1 MTARV
6 AMLLLLAAVLVACS
20 PRVIP
25 ADTPITRPSLNSN
38 SFRMADGAILPLR
51 IWRPEGRPTAV
62 ILALHGFNDYSYGF
76 EEPGEFWAKH
86 GIITYAYDQRGFGD
100 APYRGRWP
108 GVDTLIH
115 DFVAASFLIR
125 NRHPDIPLIVLGESM
140 GGAVIMTALASAT
153 PPQADGIVLSAPAVW
168 SREVMPL
175 WQRIGLAIIA
185 HTVPGMKVT
194 GRGLGKVPSDNIA
207 MLRKMSRDPKV
218 IKRTRID
225 AIYGLVNLMDAALAA
240 APKLHG
246 DILMLYG
253 NREDIIPNGARRA
266 LEARLPRNGCT
277 LRLAEYDSGHHM
289 LLRDLEAERVLTD
302 VAAWIDN
309 RQGPL
314 PSGAERM
321 LATAPA
327 KLEEGDGVGT
337 KLALN
342 CGAPARTARP

>member
-1 MTARV
+1 MTIRV
-6 AMLLLLAAVLVACS
+6 AVLLLLLAALAACA

-25 ADTPITRPSLNSN
+25 ADPPKTRPSLDSN
-38 SFRMADGAILPLR
+38 ALRMADGAILPLR
-51 IWRPEGRPTAV
+51 VWRPASRPTAV

-76 EEPGEFWAKH
+76 DGPGGFWAKR

-100 APYRGRWP
+100 APYRGHWP

-115 DFVAASFLIR
+115 DFGAASRLIR
-125 NRHPDIPLIVLGESM
+125 ERHPDIPLIVLGESM
-140 GGAVIMTALASAT
+140 GGAVIMTAMAGAT
-153 PPQADGIVLSAPAVW
+153 PPHVDGAVLSAPAVW

-175 WQRIGLAIIA
+175 WQRIGLTVLA
-185 HTVPGMKVT
+185 HTVPGMKVS
-194 GRGLGKVPSDNIA
+194 GRGLGRVPSDNIA
-207 MLRKMSRDPKV
+207 MLRKMFRDPKV

-225 AIYGLVNLMDAALAA
+225 TIYGLVNLMDAALAA
-240 APKLHG
+240 APKLQG
-246 DILMLYG
+246 EILMLYG

-266 LEARLPRNGCT
+266 LEARLPRNGCN
-277 LRLAEYDSGHHM
+277 LRLVEYKSGHHM
-289 LLRDLEAERVLTD
+289 LLRDLKAERVLTD
-302 VAAWIDN
+302 VAAWIGN
-309 RQGPL
+309 RRGPL

-321 LATAPA
+321 LAAAPA

>member
-6 AMLLLLAAVLVACS
+6 AMLLILAAVLVACS

-25 ADTPITRPSLNSN
+25 AGTPITTPGLNPDTL
-38 SFRMADGAILPLR
+38 RMADGAILPLR
-51 IWRPEGRPTAV
+51 VWRPAGRPIAV
-62 ILALHGFNDYSYGF
+62 ILALHGFNDYSRAF
-76 EEPGEFWAKH
+76 EEPGGFWAKH
-86 GIITYAYDQRGFGD
+86 GIVTYAYDQRGFGD
-100 APYRGRWP
+100 APYPGRWA
-108 GVDTLIH
+108 GVRTLIG
-115 DFVAASFLIR
+115 DLAATSRLIR
-125 NRHPDIPLIVLGESM
+125 DRHPGIPLIVLGESM
-140 GGAVIMTALASAT
+140 GGAVIMAALASAT
-153 PPQADGIVLSAPAVW
+153 PPQADGAVLSAPAVW
-168 SREVMPL
+168 AREVMPL
-175 WQRIGLAIIA
+175 WQRTGLAIIA
-185 HTVPGMKVT
+185 HTVPGMKVS

-207 MLRKMSRDPKV
+207 MLRKLSRDPKV

-246 DILMLYG
+246 DVLMLYG
-253 NREDIIPNGARRA
+253 NREDIIPNGARHA
-266 LEARLPRNGCT
+266 LEARLPQNACT
-277 LRLAEYDSGHHM
+277 LRLVEYDSGYHM

-309 RQGPL
+309 RRAPL

-327 KLEEGDGVGT
+327 KLEEGDGAWT